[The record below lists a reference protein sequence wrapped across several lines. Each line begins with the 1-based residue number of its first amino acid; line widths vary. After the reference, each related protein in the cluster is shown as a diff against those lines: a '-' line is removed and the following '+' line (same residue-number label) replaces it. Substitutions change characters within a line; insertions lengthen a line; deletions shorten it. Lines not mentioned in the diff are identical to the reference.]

1 MTLQEAL
8 NVLDLNW
15 PPTRESLKAAY
26 RENLFAWHPDRFEG
40 NTEMVAKATVKTSR
54 INEAY
59 TIVSDKLEDY
69 LSKSGKSSEAQQE
82 GSQGQTGKGSPAH
95 SPASSPSS
103 NAPRETINP
112 FGCGLAVLAL
122 LVFFTANINRAWQL
136 SEAAAYAMIGGLVV
150 AVAFRRRK

>member
-1 MTLQEAL
+1 
-8 NVLDLNW
+8 
-15 PPTRESLKAAY
+15 
-26 RENLFAWHPDRFEG
+26 
-40 NTEMVAKATVKTSR
+40 MVAKATVKTSR